1 MDRLIGGLQVFPER
15 MLENLDTSH
24 GLVFSQPVLLA
35 LVQAGMSR
43 DAAYRV
49 VQENAARAWA
59 ERTSFR
65 GLLES
70 DERVTV
76 PLDDAFDLARSVRHA
91 GASVDALQ
99 NLEEG
104 SR

>member
-1 MDRLIGGLQVFPER
+1 MPAW
-15 MLENLDTSH
+15 TSASH

-70 DERVTV
+70 DDRVTV
-76 PLDDAFDLARSVRHA
+76 DRAVLDEAFDLQRSVRHA
-91 GASVDALQ
+91 GAAVDALDT
-99 NLEEG
+99 L
-104 SR
+104 